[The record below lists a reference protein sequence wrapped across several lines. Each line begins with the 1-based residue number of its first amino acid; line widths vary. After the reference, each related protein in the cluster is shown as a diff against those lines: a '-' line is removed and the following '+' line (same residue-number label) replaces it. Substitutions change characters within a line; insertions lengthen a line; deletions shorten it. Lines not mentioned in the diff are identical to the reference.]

1 MRKVNYTSGVSF
13 HKILISTSVPGRK
26 IATNYSPTPSRSLK
40 KCFEASLK
48 GCASNVGWV
57 KIRLQEPKKPELA
70 GAYGPSMDPE
80 TPLMCNLLFSF
91 FLDDP
96 VQCIQHYQLAMIPL
110 GGSGNLV
117 IRAHLILLVIS
128 TLANIW
134 CILYY
139 YLHGNIANIILVIS
153 TLANECILIWFCF
166 DSDILISAIFNGAKI
181 CIQDLLCVKTLPFAT
196 VNRCDGGGR
205 CCWNNLFLWFEFGC
219 KSNVNCHKLSSPP
232 DSTRNR
238 YIFYISLLLQSCGTW
253 PNVQFHTGV
262 KLL

>member
-1 MRKVNYTSGVSF
+1 MWRIYF
-13 HKILISTSVPGRK
+13 HMTILHVENLSTWHSVISPHDRFVLHGHHPCYPWQIWGMLFICRETFLVDLLWT
-26 IATNYSPTPSRSLK
+26 IYS
-40 KCFEASLK
+40 
-48 GCASNVGWV
+48 
-57 KIRLQEPKKPELA
+57 
-70 GAYGPSMDPE
+70 
-80 TPLMCNLLFSF
+80 
-91 FLDDP
+91 
-96 VQCIQHYQLAMIPL
+96 VQCIHYQLGTIPL

-128 TLANIW
+128 TLANALQ
-134 CILYY
+134 CMY
-139 YLHGNIANIILVIS
+139 V
-153 TLANECILIWFCF
+153 CILIWFCF
-166 DSDILISAIFNGAKI
+166 DSDSDILISAIFNGAKI

>member
-1 MRKVNYTSGVSF
+1 MWRIYF
-13 HKILISTSVPGRK
+13 HMTILHVENLSTWHSVISPHDRFVLHGHHPCYPWQIWGMLFICRETFLVDLLWT
-26 IATNYSPTPSRSLK
+26 IYS
-40 KCFEASLK
+40 
-48 GCASNVGWV
+48 
-57 KIRLQEPKKPELA
+57 
-70 GAYGPSMDPE
+70 
-80 TPLMCNLLFSF
+80 
-91 FLDDP
+91 

-128 TLANIW
+128 TLANALQ
-134 CILYY
+134 CMY
-139 YLHGNIANIILVIS
+139 V
-153 TLANECILIWFCF
+153 CILIWFCF

>member
-1 MRKVNYTSGVSF
+1 MWKNF
-13 HKILISTSVPGRK
+13 STWQICSPRHHPCYPWQIWGMLFICRETFLVDLLWT
-26 IATNYSPTPSRSLK
+26 IYS
-40 KCFEASLK
+40 
-48 GCASNVGWV
+48 
-57 KIRLQEPKKPELA
+57 
-70 GAYGPSMDPE
+70 
-80 TPLMCNLLFSF
+80 
-91 FLDDP
+91 

-128 TLANIW
+128 TLANALQ
-134 CILYY
+134 CMY
-139 YLHGNIANIILVIS
+139 V
-153 TLANECILIWFCF
+153 CILIWFCF